1 MSKVVCSIGSNNT
14 EYVLYNGNEKIIDK
28 KLEKRKNYKLD
39 SNQIINEAVN
49 IAYSNGIYSFEID
62 EIDLVITK

>member
-1 MSKVVCSIGSNNT
+1 MNKVVCNIGSNNT